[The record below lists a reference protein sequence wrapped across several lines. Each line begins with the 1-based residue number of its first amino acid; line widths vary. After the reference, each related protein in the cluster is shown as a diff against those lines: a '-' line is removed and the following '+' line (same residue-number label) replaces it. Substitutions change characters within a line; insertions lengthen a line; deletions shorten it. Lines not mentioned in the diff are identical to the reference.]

1 LIIRVYT
8 KYSFYLQLR
17 SCSSIIGI
25 ISILRLSIN
34 SNMMVIVYELE
45 NNVNFNIRLIEKVSL
60 DMSLALKKKRLTEF
74 RSKLT
79 IRYDYEMI
87 KISRWVNNK

>member
-1 LIIRVYT
+1 
-8 KYSFYLQLR
+8 
-17 SCSSIIGI
+17 
-25 ISILRLSIN
+25 
-34 SNMMVIVYELE
+34 MVIVYELE